1 MHWVQLDF
9 NKVNKTKQVVGA
21 KSAHQFFLSKIVL
34 KCGRQRKKLTYNYAN
49 KSLYCY

>member
-21 KSAHQFFLSKIVL
+21 KSAHQFFFIKNCFKMWLAAQKAYSQL
-34 KCGRQRKKLTYNYAN
+34 CQ
-49 KSLYCY
+49 